1 MSHLASGTVISSTPP
16 VVVPASMTTLVAIS
30 VLTAYGHPAQ
40 MLSNPGIEDLLGR
53 RRSFTQLFL

>member
-1 MSHLASGTVISSTPP
+1 M
-16 VVVPASMTTLVAIS
+16 PARVMGICSFTDEPLS
-30 VLTAYGHPAQ
+30 QRHRDQFY